1 MEEDTRGFWFRQPRH
16 PRAPKPKVE
25 TEEVL
30 QVIIEETEEVQ
41 GQFEPEETI
50 EGEVILQTEAEV
62 AEGGLVEVAE
72 EES

>member
-1 MEEDTRGFWFRQPRH
+1 MAEDTRGFWFRQPRH
-16 PRAPKPKVE
+16 PRVPKPKVE

-30 QVIIEETEEVQ
+30 QIAVETEEVQ
-41 GQFEPEETI
+41 EQAESEETI

>member
-30 QVIIEETEEVQ
+30 QVIIETEGDQEIEGVAI
-41 GQFEPEETI
+41 EEETI
-50 EGEVILQTEAEV
+50 LQSEEEV
-62 AEGGLVEVAE
+62 AEGELVEVVGE
-72 EES
+72 ED

>member
-1 MEEDTRGFWFRQPRH
+1 MKEDTRGFWFRQPRH

-30 QVIIEETEEVQ
+30 QIAVETEEVQ
-41 GQFEPEETI
+41 EQAESEETI

-62 AEGGLVEVAE
+62 AEGGLVEVVG

>member
-30 QVIIEETEEVQ
+30 QIVVETEEVQ
-41 GQFEPEETI
+41 EQASEETI

-62 AEGGLVEVAE
+62 AEGGLVEVVG

>member
-30 QVIIEETEEVQ
+30 QIAVETEEVQ
-41 GQFEPEETI
+41 EQAESEETI
-50 EGEVILQTEAEV
+50 EEEVILQTEAEV

-72 EES
+72 VES

>member
-1 MEEDTRGFWFRQPRH
+1 MKEDTRGFWFRQPRH

-30 QVIIEETEEVQ
+30 QIVVETEEVQ
-41 GQFEPEETI
+41 EQAESEETI

-62 AEGGLVEVAE
+62 AEGGLVEVVG

>member
-16 PRAPKPKVE
+16 PWAPKPKVE

-30 QVIIEETEEVQ
+30 QIAVETEEVQ
-41 GQFEPEETI
+41 EQAESEETI

>member
-30 QVIIEETEEVQ
+30 QVIIETEGDQETEGVAIE
-41 GQFEPEETI
+41 EETI
-50 EGEVILQTEAEV
+50 LQSEEEV
-62 AEGGLVEVAE
+62 AEGELVEVVGE
-72 EES
+72 ED

>member
-30 QVIIEETEEVQ
+30 QIAVETEEVQ
-41 GQFEPEETI
+41 EQASEETI